1 MDIILLQNV
10 DKLGKEGDIV
20 HVKDGYARNFIL
32 PRKLGIA
39 STPEALKVLERKRK
53 KKEEELEKVKTE
65 AEAVSKKIASVSCT
79 IPVEAGVE
87 DKIFG
92 AVTSDMVKNAL
103 KQEGIETDK
112 RDITIKEPIKKLGV
126 YKVDIKLHPEVTAE
140 LKIWVVK
147 K

>member
-1 MDIILLQNV
+1 MDIILLKDV

-53 KKEEELEKVKTE
+53 KKEEGLEKLKTE

-103 KQEGIETDK
+103 KQEGIEADK
-112 RDITIKEPIKKLGV
+112 RNVVIKEPIKKLGV